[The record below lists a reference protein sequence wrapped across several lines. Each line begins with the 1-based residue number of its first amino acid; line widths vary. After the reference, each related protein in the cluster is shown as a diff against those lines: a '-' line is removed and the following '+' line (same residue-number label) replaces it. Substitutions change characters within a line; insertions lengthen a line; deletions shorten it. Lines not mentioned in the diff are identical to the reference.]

1 MDIIKSLF
9 WNGKERRLR
18 LVWRLLI
25 FSLIFAPILA
35 VVQGV
40 IYFLLP
46 GLSERLQDQLAAK
59 ELVLSAIGQALVLTA
74 LVITLLIVGRF
85 VDRRPFRDYGYRLS
99 SRWLWDFAFGLLLG
113 ALLMTGIFTLELF
126 LGWIEITGFMHAPA
140 GMTFIPAILTALFL
154 FINVA
159 FMEETLTRGYLLHN
173 LAEGFNFTFWTPAIA
188 LVLAWALS
196 SSIFGLMH
204 LGNPHSTAISTI
216 NLIVAGLFLGLG
228 YILTGDLALPIGLH
242 LTWNLFQGNV
252 FGFPVSGTSFNQASF
267 IAIEQRGP
275 ELWTGGAFGPEAGL
289 IGLAAIAVGAIL
301 TLAWVKWRYGR
312 VQLQASIPLPPSKKR
327 AEQQSQI

>member
-1 MDIIKSLF
+1 MDMIKSLF
-9 WNGKERRLR
+9 WNGEERRLR

-25 FSLIFAPILA
+25 FLLIFVPILA

-126 LGWIEITGFMHAPA
+126 LGWVEITGFMHAPA

-173 LAEGFNFTFWTPAIA
+173 LAEGLNFTFWTPAIA
-188 LVLAWALS
+188 LILAWVLS

-267 IAIEQRGP
+267 IVIEQRGP

-289 IGLAAIAVGAIL
+289 IGDIAIAIGAIL
-301 TLAWVKWRYGR
+301 VLAWIRWRYGAIR
-312 VQLQASIPLPPSKKR
+312 LQRRIPLPPH
-327 AEQQSQI
+327 AETDV

>member
-1 MDIIKSLF
+1 MDMIKSLF
-9 WNGKERRLR
+9 WNGEERRLR

-25 FSLIFAPILA
+25 FLLIFVPILA

-126 LGWIEITGFMHAPA
+126 LGWVEITGFMHAPA

-173 LAEGFNFTFWTPAIA
+173 LAEGLNFTFWTPAIA
-188 LVLAWALS
+188 LILAWVLS

-228 YILTGDLALPIGLH
+228 YILTSDLALPIGLH

-267 IAIEQRGP
+267 IVIEQRGP

-289 IGLAAIAVGAIL
+289 IGDIAIAIGAIL
-301 TLAWVKWRYGR
+301 VLAWIRWRYGAIR
-312 VQLQASIPLPPSKKR
+312 LQRRIPLPPH
-327 AEQQSQI
+327 AETDV